1 MRVTACL
8 LALCLTIAP
17 AHAQPQTPVQ
27 CQEAPPLP
35 EPWTSWMQSGR
46 AIAGGEAASAPR
58 LILGKPSVATLRPM
72 SQVQFAA
79 PPARKEGEGYG
90 GLFSL
95 SVKVPAR
102 IGIGLSEPAWVD
114 LVTERTVQSSVDHG
128 QGPECSSIAKIL
140 WFDLSPGLHII
151 QIANA
156 SARAIRIMAADAQAN
171 QPLAQTDANHHK

>member
-1 MRVTACL
+1 MRVNACL
-8 LALCLTIAP
+8 LALCLTVAP
-17 AHAQPQTPVQ
+17 AHARERSPAH
-27 CQEAPPLP
+27 CKEAPPPP

-46 AIAGGEAASAPR
+46 AIAGGEVASAPR
-58 LILGKPSVATLRPM
+58 LILGKPVIATLRPL
-72 SQVQFAA
+72 SQVQFVV
-79 PPARKEGEGYG
+79 PPAGIEKKAYG

-95 SVKVPAR
+95 AVKVPAR

-114 LVTERTVQSSVDHG
+114 LVTKRAVQSSVDHG
-128 QGPECSSIAKIL
+128 HGPECSSIAKIL

-171 QPLAQTDANHHK
+171 QPLAQTDANHHE